1 MSKWWQRFPARLAI
15 VLCYLLV
22 FATCLY
28 APYVFNA
35 FVQQKELN
43 VCAFT
48 NIFSPEAIALF
59 EERTGVRV
67 NMTYAEMDEEI
78 GAKFGINE
86 GRGYDVINVSDFMV
100 HYLSSQG
107 YLRKLDHDK
116 IRNLRGLN
124 KQLLERTFDPHN
136 SYSVP
141 HKWFMYGIVYNKN
154 FFNLAPDQMSLDYI
168 FTDPAEL
175 YRAGRVQAPYRV
187 CMIDSPMDAYFLSM
201 LSTFNRC
208 DKFTDL
214 QYQQI
219 ASVLSNQ
226 KSWVECYTL
235 YTIEYFL
242 LSGVVP
248 IALTSSDFVRRLR
261 AVSDDYLFAIPREGG
276 ILVIENLVIP
286 RVSSNSDL
294 AHQFIDFMLSD
305 EIALLNSTRYGWTS
319 ANSYASQQLDA
330 QYRQQCG
337 DLDFQAHLFP
347 DAALFARLHIPL
359 FAPYA
364 RRQADDA
371 WLRVGFA

>member
-1 MSKWWQRFPARLAI
+1 MSKWWKRLPARLVI
-15 VLCYLLV
+15 VFCYLVL
-22 FATCLY
+22 FAVCLY

-48 NIFSPEAIALF
+48 NIFSPASIALF
-59 EERTGVRV
+59 EERTGVKV

-100 HYLSSQG
+100 YYLSSQG
-107 YLRKLDHDK
+107 YLLKLDHGK
-116 IRNLRGLN
+116 LKNSAQVN
-124 KQLLERTFDPHN
+124 KQLLGRTFDPQN
-136 SYSVP
+136 SYSLP
-141 HKWFMYGIVYNKN
+141 HKWFMYGIVYDKN
-154 FFNLAPDQMSLDYI
+154 FFNLTPDQMSLDYI
-168 FTDPAEL
+168 FTDPEEL
-175 YRAGRVQAPYRV
+175 YKAGRVRAPYRV

-219 ASVLSNQ
+219 AGVLSNQ

-235 YTIEYFL
+235 YTVEYFL

-248 IALTSSDFVRRLR
+248 IALTSSDFVRKLH
-261 AVSDDYLFAIPREGG
+261 AVSDAYEFAIPREGG

-286 RVSSNSDL
+286 RVSTNSDM

-305 EIALLNSTRYGWTS
+305 EIALLNSSTYGWTS
-319 ANSYASQQLDA
+319 ANGHVGEQLDEE
-330 QYRQQCG
+330 
-337 DLDFQAHLFP
+337 
-347 DAALFARLHIPL
+347 LFARLHIPL